1 MNYVTLKT
9 SCDIITAKSE
19 TRHRTEPATLSFFII
34 KDIFA
39 PKIVLKH

>member
-1 MNYVTLKT
+1 MEQDTVR
-9 SCDIITAKSE
+9 SQ
-19 TRHRTEPATLSFFII
+19 RHSLFFII